1 MTGRSILVLDCT
13 QKGEPSEGKL
23 LKQFFSIC
31 RLFKPAKARAVCYS
45 VRSKS
50 ELLSKLDTGKRY
62 DIIHISAHGSKE
74 GQHDVT
80 IGNGSTWR
88 VSAEEVSEVNHRAK
102 LVFLNACV
110 SNTKKMAEAFNSDYF
125 IAPSTEVRWDDAAI
139 FSLMFYKR

>member
-1 MTGRSILVLDCT
+1 MLDCT